1 MARILSV
8 KGIQIK
14 TMNKNISNENWT
26 SIISVHRSWFEL
38 NLRELF
44 QYRDLILLFV
54 RRDFVARYKQTVL
67 GPLWFVIQPLL
78 TTLMFTVVFGKIA
91 GIPTDGVPNILF
103 YMSGI
108 VAWNYFSSVVTD
120 TSGTFVNN
128 ASIFGKVYFPRLAL
142 PISISISN
150 LITFLVQLL
159 LLGGFVVYFLLSGAD
174 IEITSRLL
182 ILPALVILL
191 ALMGLGFGILISSF
205 TSKYRD
211 LIHLVKFGI
220 QLWMYISPIIYPLSA
235 IPEKYKLLVLINPVA
250 PIIESFRNAILGTG
264 YIPVNYLL
272 YSIVFTVILLG
283 SGMVVFSRTEKN
295 FMDTV

>member
-1 MARILSV
+1 
-8 KGIQIK
+8 
-14 TMNKNISNENWT
+14 MNKNISNENWT

-91 GIPTDGVPNILF
+91 GIPTDGVPNIIF

-142 PISISISN
+142 PISVSISN
-150 LITFLVQLL
+150 LITFFVQLL
-159 LLGGFVVYFLLSGAD
+159 LLAGFIGYYKLAGAAID
-174 IEITSRLL
+174 ISFRLL
-182 ILPALVILL
+182 LLPGLILL
-191 ALMGLGFGILISSF
+191 LAGMGLGFGILISSF

-235 IPEKYKLLVLINPVA
+235 IPEKYKLLVLMNPVA
-250 PIIESFRNAILGTG
+250 PIIESFRNAVLGTG

-272 YSIVFTVILLG
+272 YSVVFTVILLG
-283 SGMVVFSRTEKN
+283 LGIVVFSRTEKN